1 MNSREI
7 SIPLDLKQIRVTDA
21 FWHREQELVRTQ
33 VIPYQ
38 WEALNDRVEGAAPSY
53 CMRNFKTAGR
63 MMREK
68 RKKGPDY
75 VAPAYTFRGFEAL
88 PQDPAHPEED
98 KFYGFVF
105 QDTDFS
111 KWIEA
116 VGYSLMQHPDPEL
129 ERTADEAIDIVC
141 AAQAENGYLDTYY
154 IINGMDR
161 VFTNLRDHHELYC
174 LGHLAEGAVAYYQA
188 TGKDK
193 LLCAAERFADYCCR
207 VFGPEPG
214 QCKGYP
220 GHEIAEMALVRL
232 FEEDNQGKYL
242 NLAKFFLDQRGT
254 QPYYFDQEE
263 KERASHD
270 GQPYRRTTDNSYH
283 QAHLPVREQSE
294 AVGHAVRAM
303 YLYSGMADVAREC
316 EDEAL
321 EAACDRLWD
330 NVTREKLYVT
340 GGVGATHMGEA
351 FSFNYDLPNDTA
363 YSETCASIGLVFWAR
378 RMLQLKPRGKYGDVM
393 ELALYNTVLAG
404 MALDGKSFFYVNPL
418 EVTPLACHRDARKF
432 HVKSVRQ
439 KWFGCACCPPNIA
452 RLVSSVAAYAYTE
465 ADRYPLDT
473 GEWNQPT
480 DTLWIHLYMGSVFA
494 KQVWVSKSE
503 KKTLDVEVESEM
515 PWSGTVRVQLRGDR
529 VPCRL
534 ALRVPGWSG
543 GMKVSYRCGGR
554 QGEAVVTE
562 EGLAVKTCLAGADCK
577 AGEETGRQDG
587 KICGQSGKKDD
598 RIGMQAGEND
608 LGIGERNQGGAYG
621 TEAGGGISGQQ
632 AAVSYRE
639 GYLYLDG
646 VWQDGDQILLE
657 MDMPVRILEADPR
670 VREDIGKVAIA
681 RGPVVY
687 CMEEADN
694 GKDLHLCRLDLQT
707 LRTSDIGTEVT
718 EEMGHPM
725 TVLKVP
731 GKRLLP
737 AESAGLYRAARPPRE
752 QDVVLRMVPY
762 YAWNNRGEGEMSVWV
777 RR

>member
-1 MNSREI
+1 MNSKEI
-7 SIPLDLKQIRVTDA
+7 SMPLDLKQIRVTDA

-53 CMRNFKTAGR
+53 CMRNFKVAGR
-63 MMREK
+63 MMREQ
-68 RKKGPDY
+68 REKGPTY

-88 PQDPAHPEED
+88 PQDPAHPDED

-129 ERTADEAIDIVC
+129 EKTADEAIDIVC
-141 AAQAENGYLDTYY
+141 AAQSENGYLDTYY

-161 VFTNLRDHHELYC
+161 VFSNLRDHHELYC
-174 LGHLAEGAVAYYQA
+174 LGHLVEGAVAYYQA

-193 LLCAAERFADYCCR
+193 LLCAAEKFADYCCQ

-242 NLAKFFLDQRGT
+242 HLAKFFLDQRGT
-254 QPYYFDQEE
+254 QPYYFEQEE
-263 KERASHD
+263 KERAAHD
-270 GQPYRRTTDNSYH
+270 GQPYKKTTDNSYH

-316 EDEAL
+316 GDDAL

-378 RMLQLKPRGKYGDVM
+378 RMLQLKPRGKYADVM

-404 MALDGKSFFYVNPL
+404 MALDGKRFFYVNPL
-418 EVTPLACHRDARKF
+418 EVVPQACHRDARKS

-465 ADRYPLDT
+465 AERYPLDT
-473 GEWNQPT
+473 GEWNQPV

-494 KQVWVSKSE
+494 KRVSVSRMIQEDKI
-503 KKTLDVEVESEM
+503 LDVKVESEM
-515 PWSGTVRVQLRGDR
+515 PWNGTVKVQLRGDQ

-543 GMKVSYRCGGR
+543 GMKASYRCGGR
-554 QGEAVVTE
+554 QGEAAVTK
-562 EGLAVKTCLAGADCK
+562 EGLAVRTDFEGGDC
-577 AGEETGRQDG
+577 ETH
-587 KICGQSGKKDD
+587 
-598 RIGMQAGEND
+598 E
-608 LGIGERNQGGAYG
+608 G
-621 TEAGGGISGQQ
+621 TGISGQQ

-639 GYLYLDG
+639 GYLYIEG
-646 VWQDGDQILLE
+646 IWQDGDQIILE
-657 MDMPVRILEADPR
+657 MDMPVRILEAAPE
-670 VREDIGKVAIA
+670 VRENIGKVAIA

-687 CMEEADN
+687 CLEEVDN

-707 LRTSDIGTEVT
+707 LRISDIETEVT

-737 AESAGLYRAARPPRE
+737 AERAELYSAARSPRE
-752 QDVVLRMVPY
+752 QDVTLRMVPY